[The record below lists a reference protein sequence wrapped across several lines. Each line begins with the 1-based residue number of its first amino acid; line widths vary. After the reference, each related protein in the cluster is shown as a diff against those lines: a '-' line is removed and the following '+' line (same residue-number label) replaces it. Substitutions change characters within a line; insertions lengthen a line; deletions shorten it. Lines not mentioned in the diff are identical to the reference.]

1 VRELT
6 RDRIPR
12 DHAGDVSEWDEDT
25 CVTEQGESTVKPA
38 PEVGRDRAYVIVLV
52 GAAVGAMFKL
62 PPGEAS
68 IGRSRRA
75 EIRLTDD
82 GVSRFH
88 AAIKHDGHRLF
99 IEDRGSRNGTFVN
112 GKKVNGRI
120 PLADGDKIQVG
131 RTTIL
136 KFTYHDALDES
147 FHEQMYESALRDP
160 LTKLFN
166 KRYFQDRLDG
176 EIRFATRHGSAL
188 AMIML
193 DVDHFKKVND
203 VRGHVI
209 GDLVLAT
216 VAERLAGAVRNE
228 DVVARFGG
236 EEFAIISR
244 ATDRDQA
251 MILAERLRRVVEAKP
266 VEIED
271 GEPVHVTISVGVAAY
286 PTVPCKEPEDLVDA
300 ADKALYR
307 AKTGGRNRASF

>member
-1 VRELT
+1 
-6 RDRIPR
+6 
-12 DHAGDVSEWDEDT
+12 VSEWDEET
-25 CVTEQGESTVKPA
+25 SITEQDESVVRPNPDA
-38 PEVGRDRAYVIVLV
+38 NRDRAYVIVLV
-52 GAAVGAMFKL
+52 GASVGAMFKI
-62 PPGEAS
+62 PAGEAV

-75 EIRLTDD
+75 DIRLTDD

-88 AAIKHDGHRLF
+88 AAIRHDGQRLI

-112 GKKVNGRI
+112 GVKVSGRA

-147 FHEQMYESALRDP
+147 FHEQMYESALRDG

-166 KRYFQDRLDG
+166 KRYFHDRLDG
-176 EIRFATRHGSAL
+176 ELRFATRHGTAL
-188 AMIML
+188 ALLMI

-203 VRGHVI
+203 VRGHLV
-209 GDLVLAT
+209 GDAVLGA
-216 VAERLAGAVRNE
+216 VGEMLAGAVRNE

-244 ATDRDQA
+244 STDRQQA
-251 MILAERLRRVVEAKP
+251 MILAERLRRTIEARAID
-266 VEIED
+266 VED
-271 GEPVHVTISVGVAAY
+271 GAPVKITVSIGIAAY
-286 PTVPCKEPEDLVDA
+286 PEVPAKEPEQLIEA

-307 AKTGGRNRASF
+307 AKSEGRNRTCT

>member
-1 VRELT
+1 M
-6 RDRIPR
+6 
-12 DHAGDVSEWDEDT
+12 SEWDEDT
-25 CVTEQGESTVKPA
+25 NVTEQGDVAIKPA
-38 PEVGRDRAYVIVLV
+38 PEAGRDRAYLIVLV
-52 GAAVGAMFKL
+52 GTTVGAMYKL
-62 PPGEAS
+62 PGGEAS

-88 AAIKHDGHRLF
+88 AAIRHDGEHLV

-112 GKKVNGRI
+112 GKKVEGRVS
-120 PLADGDKIQVG
+120 LADGDKIQIG

-147 FHEQMYESALRDP
+147 FHEQMYESALRDG

-176 EIRFATRHGSAL
+176 EIRFATRHGTSLAL
-188 AMIML
+188 IMI
-193 DVDHFKKVND
+193 DVDHFKQVND
-203 VRGHVI
+203 TRGHVT
-209 GDLVLAT
+209 GDAVLA
-216 VAERLAGAVRNE
+216 VVGEILSAAVRNE

-244 ATDRDQA
+244 SIDRAQA
-251 MILAERLRRVVEAKP
+251 MLLAERLRRTIEARAID
-266 VEIED
+266 VED
-271 GEPVHVTISVGVAAY
+271 GAPVKITVSIGVAAY
-286 PTVPCKEPEDLVDA
+286 PEIPCKEPEDLVDA

-307 AKTGGRNRASF
+307 AKAAGRNRVST